1 MKRLLISIVLL
12 SFILTAGVSSAEY
25 VRKTDTRIQTLCTR
39 IREQALTNTDTSA
52 AIAELCNCWHEHC
65 KKLSFIENLNG
76 VSAISA
82 EISRLPAL
90 SSADPADLIEQ
101 IDFISQ
107 QCRSLS
113 ERHIPNLRTLL

>member
-1 MKRLLISIVLL
+1 MKRLLISIALL
-12 SFILTAGVSSAEY
+12 TFILTAGISSAAY

-65 KKLSFIENLNG
+65 KKLSFIENLTA

-90 SSADPADLIEQ
+90 SSDDPADLLAQ
-101 IDFISQ
+101 IDSISQ

>member
-12 SFILTAGVSSAEY
+12 SFILTAGISSAAY

-52 AIAELCNCWHEHC
+52 AIDELCNCWQEHC

-113 ERHIPNLRTLL
+113 ERHIPNLKTLL

>member
-1 MKRLLISIVLL
+1 MKRLMISIVLL
-12 SFILTAGVSSAEY
+12 SFILAAGISSAAY
-25 VRKTDTRIQTLCTR
+25 VRKTDAKIQNICTR
-39 IREQALTNTDTSA
+39 IRKQALTNTDTSA
-52 AIAELCNCWHEHC
+52 AIEELCNCWHEHC

-90 SSADPADLIEQ
+90 SSADPADLLAQ
-101 IDFISQ
+101 IDSISQ